1 MGMRFKNMH
10 DPTGNASRTG
20 HKTPGPASYKVGQDR
35 GKSLLNSRGPAY
47 TIGTRP
53 SGRRQRVG
61 DTGGPGP
68 GEYTGL
74 REAGDSWGGE
84 QKGFSLGKRL
94 NRDPGDAG
102 KRASGGPGPAKYN
115 LRTNRTQGPSFTMGG
130 GGGASGRTRALGQ
143 VSTTWRRLRRRWV
156 SARRS
161 TPSRA
166 G

>member
-84 QKGFSLGKRL
+84 QKGFSMGKRL

-102 KRASGGPGPAKYN
+102 KRAFEGPGPAKYN

-130 GGGASGRTRALGQ
+130 GGAEQ
-143 VSTTWRRLRRRWV
+143 VD
-156 SARRS
+156 ARGPWAR
-161 TPSRA
+161 
-166 G
+166 